1 MTMAPFLRENTRP
14 AFLSLLLHGAIAVA
28 LLFAA
33 DISFHH
39 ASLGGSAP
47 IEATVVDSRLL
58 VKAAAT
64 HRTVAPPAPAPTP
77 PAPTPQPSAAA
88 VQQALEQ
95 RQAEQQHLALQRAAE
110 QAAAAAKR
118 QAAAIEAQR
127 EAAIEAKRAAAVQA
141 KREAVAEARREA
153 AAQAKREAVAEA
165 NREAA
170 AQAKREAAAEARRE
184 AARQAKRKA
193 AAQAAARAAMQ
204 AELRQQIQAEERADA
219 IAEGPLADAYRAAL
233 QSRIIQAW
241 IKPPAAKAGID
252 CLVRVTQV
260 PGGEVTHA
268 QVTQCNGDA
277 AVRQSIENAVYRAS
291 PLPTPPDPSLF
302 HRTLILEF
310 KPDE

>member
-1 MTMAPFLRENTRP
+1 MTMAPFLRENSRP
-14 AFLSLLLHGAIAVA
+14 AFLSLLLHGAIAAA

-33 DISFHH
+33 DLSFHH

-47 IEATVVDSRLL
+47 IQATVVDSRLL
-58 VKAAAT
+58 GKTAAT
-64 HRTVAPPAPAPTP
+64 HRAVAPPRPPAPPAPPAPATP
-77 PAPTPQPSAAA
+77 APQPSATAQ
-88 VQQALEQ
+88 QQALEQRQQ
-95 RQAEQQHLALQRAAE
+95 RQAEQQHLARQRAAVAQAKLAAATE
-110 QAAAAAKR
+110 ARRAAVVAAKRQAAAEAQREAAAAAAKR
-118 QAAAIEAQR
+118 QAAAE
-127 EAAIEAKRAAAVQA
+127 
-141 KREAVAEARREA
+141 
-153 AAQAKREAVAEA
+153 
-165 NREAA
+165 
-170 AQAKREAAAEARRE
+170 AKREAAAAAAKRE
-184 AARQAKRKA
+184 AAAAVKRKA

-204 AELRQQIQAEERADA
+204 AELRQQIQSEESADK
-219 IAEGPLADAYRAAL
+219 IAAGPLADAYRAAL

-252 CLVRVTQV
+252 CFVRVTQV